1 MSGTAD
7 AEAKPRAGEAP
18 APRFPFAREHP
29 LDPPSAYAKARATQP
44 VYPVTLWDGRRA
56 WLVTRY
62 EDFRAVCVD
71 PRFSG
76 EFAHPDF
83 PAVTRARVAVDKAE
97 RAFVG
102 MDNPAHDHYRRM
114 FTKEFSTK
122 RMAALKPRIAEI
134 ANRLIDEMLAGPEPA
149 DLVEKIAVRFPSL
162 VMCELIGSPYED
174 HRFIMTC
181 AAARHGLMQSVEE
194 AEQKARELAAYF
206 RALIDRKEA
215 APGDDFVSRIVT
227 ERVATGELSREDFA
241 EIGAMILRA
250 GHDTTTNMIGIGT
263 LLFLQ
268 HPDQLAAVRDDPD
281 AIGPAVEEALRY
293 VSPVQFSPRRVAL
306 EDVDWNGV
314 TIRKGEGV
322 FALAASANRDASV
335 FPEPDRFDVKRDA
348 SAHVAFGYG
357 IHQCLG
363 QMLARVELQVIF
375 PLLFQRIPGLR
386 LAAPMEAIRFKHDM
400 QIYGVHNLPVAW
412 STPAP

>member
-1 MSGTAD
+1 MSEGSTAT
-7 AEAKPRAGEAP
+7 
-18 APRFPFAREHP
+18 APRFPFARETP
-29 LDPPSAYAKARATQP
+29 LDPPATYAKARAAQP
-44 VYPVTLWDGRRA
+44 IFPVTLWDGRRA

-62 EDFRAVCVD
+62 DDFRAVCVD

-76 EFAHPDF
+76 EFANPGF
-83 PAVTRARVAVDKAE
+83 PAVTAARVVVDKAE

-114 FTKEFSTK
+114 FTKEFSTR
-122 RMAALKPRIAEI
+122 RMMALKPRIAEI
-134 ANRLIDEMLAGPEPA
+134 ANGLIDEMLAGPEPA
-149 DLVEKIAVRFPSL
+149 DLVAAIAVRFPSL

-174 HRFIMTC
+174 HRFIMAC
-181 AAARHGLMQSVEE
+181 AAARHGLTQSVDE
-194 AEQKARELAAYF
+194 AETKARELAGYF

-215 APGDDFVSRIVT
+215 EPRDDFESRIVAEHVLPGT
-227 ERVATGELSREDFA
+227 LSRDEFA

-268 HPDQLAAVRDDPD
+268 NPSQLAAVRDDPD
-281 AIGPAVEEALRY
+281 AVAPAVEEALRF

-306 EDVDWNGV
+306 EDVEWRGV

-322 FALAASANRDASV
+322 FALPASANRDAAV
-335 FPEPDRFDVKRDA
+335 FADPDRFDVSRDA

-363 QMLARVELQVIF
+363 QMLARVELQVIY
-375 PLLFQRIPGLR
+375 PLLFRRLPGLR
-386 LAAPMEAIRFKHDM
+386 LAAPIEAIRFKHDM

-412 STPAP
+412 SAGEVDA